1 MLVENALRFLS
12 LADANVRF
20 VLFGSLLIGATGG
33 LLGSFAVLR
42 RRSLVGDALAHAAL
56 PGVALAYLWTGS
68 KALPVLLTGAAIS
81 GVLGVLVMQFIINYT
96 RVKADSAIGI
106 VLSVFFG
113 VGIVLLTHV
122 QRVGTGNQSGL
133 DKFLFGQAA
142 SLVDDD
148 LRVMSVLAGFIILAV
163 ALFFKEFK
171 ALIFDAD
178 FLQTLGYSARWID
191 ALLMG
196 LIALTVIVGLQAVG
210 VVLIAA
216 MLITPAVAARFWT
229 EHLHKMVLLAAAFG
243 GLSGVVGTFISSLV
257 PRIPTGPVM
266 VLIATLCFVVSAL
279 FAPQRGVLARW
290 RRQRHNS
297 RRESQQHFLRAC
309 VELQE
314 KLGTSRSLAVEELA
328 IEMGLVAGPGQ
339 TPRAATRR
347 KGTSLQSGRAFRP
360 DGPRRGGRALRG

>member
-122 QRVGTGNQSGL
+122 QRVGYGQSER
-133 DKFLFGQAA
+133 FGQVPLWA
-142 SLVDDD
+142 
-148 LRVMSVLAGFIILAV
+148 
-163 ALFFKEFK
+163 
-171 ALIFDAD
+171 
-178 FLQTLGYSARWID
+178 
-191 ALLMG
+191 
-196 LIALTVIVGLQAVG
+196 
-210 VVLIAA
+210 
-216 MLITPAVAARFWT
+216 
-229 EHLHKMVLLAAAFG
+229 G
-243 GLSGVVGTFISSLV
+243 GLASG
-257 PRIPTGPVM
+257 
-266 VLIATLCFVVSAL
+266 
-279 FAPQRGVLARW
+279 
-290 RRQRHNS
+290 
-297 RRESQQHFLRAC
+297 
-309 VELQE
+309 
-314 KLGTSRSLAVEELA
+314 
-328 IEMGLVAGPGQ
+328 
-339 TPRAATRR
+339 
-347 KGTSLQSGRAFRP
+347 
-360 DGPRRGGRALRG
+360 